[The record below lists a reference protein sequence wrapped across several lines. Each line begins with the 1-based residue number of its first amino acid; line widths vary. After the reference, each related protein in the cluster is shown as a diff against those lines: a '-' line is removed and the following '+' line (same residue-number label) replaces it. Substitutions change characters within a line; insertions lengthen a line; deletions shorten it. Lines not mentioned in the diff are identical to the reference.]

1 MCYSEGCADGPD
13 FFWLYCDS
21 RRINI
26 ELGQYRKYILLS
38 IPCECKLFPILFSDW
53 DRKELIGCIPFAQ
66 VHNNLLWQRY
76 HEWQDSH
83 YWNYFSA
90 EYVLVDS
97 HSGVS
102 IWFLQGPDWWI
113 KLRCGD
119 MKKNTMTASV
129 RSLRVALIS
138 NFPQECDTVF
148 DSLFGG
154 TEVSEGKAISEAFT
168 QSFHYD
174 KPRISCKNLRAEYIN
189 PNYIFGDQKNHHW
202 MGDPWTHWTHCKLA
216 FGQNSIY

>member
-1 MCYSEGCADGPD
+1 MWYSEGCADGPD

-26 ELGQYRKYILLS
+26 DLGQYCKYILLS
-38 IPCECKLFPILFSDW
+38 IPCECKLLLILFSDW

-90 EYVLVDS
+90 EYVIIDS
-97 HSGVS
+97 HSRVS
-102 IWFLQGPDWWI
+102 VWFLQGPDWWI

-119 MKKNTMTASV
+119 MKRTTMTASV

-138 NFPQECDTVF
+138 NFPRHVI
-148 DSLFGG
+148 LFLIHYL
-154 TEVSEGKAISEAFT
+154 GKLKFQRGRQFQRLLLRLSIMINQGS
-168 QSFHYD
+168 HV
-174 KPRISCKNLRAEYIN
+174 RI
-189 PNYIFGDQKNHHW
+189 
-202 MGDPWTHWTHCKLA
+202 
-216 FGQNSIY
+216 